1 MNVPKQVVV
10 RQAQLQDVEEIQ
22 ALSQRVYGQIMTGY
36 SLAALRGQLNSF
48 PEGQWVCLAD
58 DKIVGYCASIR
69 VTETMAFQAHTWKE
83 ISGGG
88 FGSTHRSDGEWLYG
102 IEVFVDPECR
112 GIRIGER
119 LYRARRELCQALGLR
134 GIVFGG
140 RMPFLS
146 KRLRKVG
153 SPEAYLEAV
162 RQRKLRDPVV
172 SFQLRQGFDPIG
184 VLPGYIESDSES
196 AGYAAHMVWRNP
208 VYSEIQSSS
217 SAPLRRFNDRVR
229 VATVQYQ
236 QRLIHDFSEF
246 ERIVTYFV
254 DVVADYRSDFVIFP
268 ELFTLQLLSLENE
281 PVPADRAVE
290 RLTDYTDRLRELF
303 RDLAVKYHVN
313 IVAGS
318 HPTRSADGRLLNIS
332 MVCLRDGTVH
342 EQAKL
347 HPTPDERYWWRIEGG
362 DRLDLIQTD
371 CGPIGV
377 LICYDSEFP
386 ELARHLADQG
396 ALMLFVPFCTSE
408 RQGYLRV
415 RYCCQARAVENQLY
429 VVLSGNVGNL
439 PRVHNMDIQYAQSCI
454 LTPCD
459 FPFARDGVAADTTPN
474 CETVAFAD
482 LNLSVLRQ
490 ARQSGT
496 VRNLQDRRHDLY
508 SVVWGRR

>member
-1 MNVPKQVVV
+1 MRPRAPRLGPWLLLVAAVVLAGPLTRAQPRSAADFTIEQVKSYPYP
-10 RQAQLQDVEEIQ
+10 AGLT
-22 ALSQRVYGQIMTGY
+22 AAATG
-36 SLAALRGQLNSF
+36 ARIAWTFNERGQRNI
-48 PEGQWVCLAD
+48 WVAE
-58 DKIVGYCASIR
+58 APAW
-69 VTETMAFQAHTWKE
+69 T
-83 ISGGG
+83 
-88 FGSTHRSDGEWLYG
+88 
-102 IEVFVDPECR
+102 
-112 GIRIGER
+112 
-119 LYRARRELCQALGLR
+119 AR
-134 GIVFGG
+134 
-140 RMPFLS
+140 
-146 KRLRKVG
+146 
-153 SPEAYLEAV
+153 
-162 RQRKLRDPVV
+162 
-172 SFQLRQGFDPIG
+172 
-184 VLPGYIESDSES
+184 
-196 AGYAAHMVWRNP
+196 
-208 VYSEIQSSS
+208 
-217 SAPLRRFNDRVR
+217 
-229 VATVQYQ
+229 
-236 QRLIHDFSEF
+236 
-246 ERIVTYFV
+246 
-254 DVVADYRSDFVIFP
+254 
-268 ELFTLQLLSLENE
+268 
-281 PVPADRAVE
+281 

-332 MVCLRDGTVH
+332 MVCLRDCTVH

-347 HPTPDERYWWRIEGG
+347 HPTPEERYWWRIEDG
-362 DRLDLIQTD
+362 DSLDIIQTD

-482 LNLSVLRQ
+482 LNLSVLRK